1 MVFLDELVP
10 LLVFPDFL
18 DILFVT
24 SQRPLLFYSNA
35 GWEVFGMLERAGQ
48 VTNLRLE
55 LVDRSGFDGWGS
67 EVVGSLTLE
76 WMFGG
81 TSRR

>member
-1 MVFLDELVP
+1 MVLLDEFVL
-10 LLVFPDFL
+10 LLVFPDSF

-35 GWEVFGMLERAGQ
+35 GREVFGMLERAGQ

-55 LVDRSGFDGWGS
+55 LVDRGKFGGWGT

-76 WMFGG
+76 SMFGG